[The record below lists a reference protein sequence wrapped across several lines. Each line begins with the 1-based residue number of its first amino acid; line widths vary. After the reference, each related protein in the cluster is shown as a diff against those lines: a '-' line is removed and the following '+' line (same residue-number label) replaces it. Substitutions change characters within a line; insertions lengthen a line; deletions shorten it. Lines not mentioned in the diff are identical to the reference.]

1 MSIQVVA
8 SGRFLH
14 AEVIDNGVIPSFLS
28 LPVSLHRPCTV
39 THQNCLAGH
48 TFYSSYM
55 HCFFTCK
62 KQPRGLSTDTLPP
75 DPSDVS
81 PCHIGE
87 LCPLESLVETQ
98 AGIVG
103 GCEEQDTGC
112 S

>member
-1 MSIQVVA
+1 MSVQVVA

-28 LPVSLHRPCTV
+28 LPVSLNRPCTV
-39 THQNCLAGH
+39 THQNSLAGH

-55 HCFFTCK
+55 RCFFA
-62 KQPRGLSTDTLPP
+62 STDTLPP

-87 LCPLESLVETQ
+87 LCPLASLVETQ
-98 AGIVG
+98 TGIVG